1 MKPRRNTI
9 LALFA
14 ILAIGCKKESGE
26 ATDLG
31 LSYFPNTIGSWI
43 EYQVDS
49 IWRDDPLGRR
59 DTASY
64 RLREKVVEA
73 YYDPSGRLAYRIHRS
88 VLDPE
93 GAWVVRDVWTRTVN
107 NTAAEVTEENLR
119 RLKLSFPVR
128 EGRAWDL
135 NVYNVEDELEV
146 THRDIGAPATINGL
160 YFPRTTTVASTVEP
174 NLIDTVIHQERYAE
188 GLGLISKRTQVTRT
202 QFLYQGGNPPPPPI
216 PQTKGTYFTMTIV
229 DSGNE

>member
-1 MKPRRNTI
+1 MRPLRNTV
-9 LALFA
+9 LALIA
-14 ILAIGCKKESGE
+14 VLAFGCKKDSGE
-26 ATDLG
+26 AADLG
-31 LSYFPNTIGSWI
+31 LGYFPNTIGSWI

-49 IWRDDPLGRR
+49 VWRDDPLGRR

-88 VLDPE
+88 VRNAE
-93 GAWVVRDVWTRTVN
+93 GAWVVRDVWTRTVD

-128 EGRAWDL
+128 EGRTWDL
-135 NVYNVEDELEV
+135 NVYNVEEELEV
-146 THRDIGAPATINGL
+146 THREIGVPATINGL
-160 YFPRTTTVASTVEP
+160 YFPKTTMVVSTVEP
-174 NLIDTVIHQERYAE
+174 NLIDTVIYQERYAD
-188 GLGLISKRTQVTRT
+188 GLGLISRRTQVTHT
-202 QFLYQGGNPPPPPI
+202 QFVYPGGNPPPPPI

-229 DSGNE
+229 DRGNE